1 MPILTAIVKLKAFF
15 EKKKKSHTASFT
27 VKEEEKASD

>member
-1 MPILTAIVKLKAFF
+1 MTPTHAHTDSYLKR
-15 EKKKKSHTASFT
+15 KKNLTASFT